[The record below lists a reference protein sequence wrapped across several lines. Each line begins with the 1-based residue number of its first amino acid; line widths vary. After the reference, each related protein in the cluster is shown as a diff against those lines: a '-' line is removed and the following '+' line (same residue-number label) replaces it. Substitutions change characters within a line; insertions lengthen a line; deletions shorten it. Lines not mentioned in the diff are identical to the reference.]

1 MARIYD
7 KNMNLPLNDELIE
20 KLQDP
25 DIKKYFFPYQN
36 LNEITNQNI
45 IRSMIQ
51 YSYKSIKNLKNN
63 E

>member
-1 MARIYD
+1 MPKYNKYIS
-7 KNMNLPLNDELIE
+7 LGLNEKLNA

-45 IRSMIQ
+45 IRAMIQ
-51 YSYKSIKNLKNN
+51 YAYNSIKNLKNN